1 APDELPKVFEKFFRS
16 TDTRVLKQT
25 GTGLGL
31 SMAREVVRLHGGD
44 ITVVSE
50 FNKGSAFTVTLP
62 IPARYTMFAIE
73 KQGAVDV
80 IRCGA
85 ALQKGSLGALTDALQ
100 GCARQGQPHVVL
112 DLAEAPLIDGKG

>member
-1 APDELPKVFEKFFRS
+1 
-16 TDTRVLKQT
+16 
-25 GTGLGL
+25 
-31 SMAREVVRLHGGD
+31 
-44 ITVVSE
+44 
-50 FNKGSAFTVTLP
+50 
-62 IPARYTMFAIE
+62 MFAIE

-112 DLAEAPLIDGKG
+112 DLAEAPLIDGKGLETLLDLQELCERLGGTIKLAAPTPIVEDVLRVTGVGDRFESYDTVKAAIGSYSR